1 VSAAPNSGVSRFACA
16 GTAKPFC
23 HRIAHHSRYG
33 GQFPGDPIG
42 NSYCVVV
49 RDASLEMS
57 CTPFS
62 DVEQEAIV
70 LNAVW
75 GMIDGMVN
83 YAIFDKGDAVE
94 NVTLLC
100 PIAYRA
106 RWERVRHD
114 LFRVA
119 SSPDGAKRNPG
130 LHPRETRIKRRPIRA
145 ALAQVET
152 RPLILFSRQD
162 QKVSL
167 LPLCPTK
174 NEQSHDHHFIRC

>member
-94 NVTLLC
+94 NVTLLFKGVSD
-100 PIAYRA
+100 
-106 RWERVRHD
+106 RVSRT
-114 LFRVA
+114 LGKGA
-119 SSPDGAKRNPG
+119 SR
-130 LHPRETRIKRRPIRA
+130 
-145 ALAQVET
+145 
-152 RPLILFSRQD
+152 
-162 QKVSL
+162 
-167 LPLCPTK
+167 
-174 NEQSHDHHFIRC
+174 FISSSK